1 MRVLIVDD
9 EPDIRHVLSR
19 ALGGQGMR
27 VDTAADGA
35 SALEHLKDTSY
46 DVVLLDVLMPGP
58 SGIDLLP
65 LIIKDHPDVRVLM
78 ISAVNEPRS
87 RLKCFELGAVDY
99 LSKPFIL
106 AEVVARVRVHT
117 RPELTAVPPLER
129 RLSDRRAAGRR
140 AADRELVPAAPEAVE
155 TGRYLTRGRATLDR
169 WSRAVV
175 TDGVTVGLSERE
187 SLVLTYLMQRVGDVC
202 TREEILD
209 TVWGPD
215 GASTGNVVDV
225 YVGRLR
231 AKLPADT
238 ITTIRNAG
246 YAFNAA

>member
-9 EPDIRHVLSR
+9 EPDIRRVLSR
-19 ALGGQGMR
+19 ALASQGMR
-27 VDTAADGA
+27 IDTAANGA
-35 SALEHLKDTSY
+35 IALEHLKQAWY

-58 SGIDLLP
+58 SGIELLP
-65 LIIKDHPDVRVLM
+65 QIIREQPDVRVLM

-117 RPELTAVPPLER
+117 RSDLTVVPPLER
-129 RLSDRRAAGRR
+129 RVGDRRAGGRR
-140 AADRELVPAAPEAVE
+140 ASDREVLPAAAES
-155 TGRYLTRGRATLDR
+155 GRYLTTGKATLDR
-169 WSRAVV
+169 WTRAVV
-175 TDGVTVGLSERE
+175 TDGVTVALSERE

>member
-9 EPDIRHVLSR
+9 EPDIRRVLSR
-19 ALGGQGMR
+19 ALASQGMAA
-27 VDTAADGA
+27 DTAENGA
-35 SALEHLKDTSY
+35 MALEHLRQTSY

-58 SGIDLLP
+58 TGIDLLP
-65 LIIKDHPDVRVLM
+65 QILRMYPDVRVLM

-87 RLKCFELGAVDY
+87 RVKCFELGAVDY

-106 AEVVARVRVHT
+106 AELVARVRVHT
-117 RPELTAVPPLER
+117 RQEILPAQTVER
-129 RLSDRRAAGRR
+129 RVGDRRAGGRR
-140 AADRELVPAAPEAVE
+140 ASDREQPALAAATES
-155 TGRYLTRGRATLDR
+155 GRYLTTAKATLDL
-169 WSRAVV
+169 WSRAVI
-175 TDGVTVGLSERE
+175 TDGASVALSERE